1 MTNASTNDILA
12 SHSLAIHDLAE
23 QLRSI
28 ILNTVPDATEKA
40 YLGWHGIGY
49 THPRAGYFCAIFPH
63 DAIVRLALEW
73 GVLLPDPI
81 GLLTGSGSQV
91 RYVDCA
97 PDAAIPVAVIRQ
109 LLLDCLALPEKRS
122 ERLALV
128 QAGARPV

>member
-1 MTNASTNDILA
+1 MKNTAIYDILA
-12 SHSLAIHDLAE
+12 LHAPPIRDLAE

-28 ILNTVPDATEKA
+28 ILSAVPDATEKA
-40 YLGWHGIGY
+40 YPGWHAVGY

-63 DAIVRLALEW
+63 ETIVRLALEW
-73 GVLLPDPI
+73 GVLLPDPS

-91 RYVDCA
+91 RYVECA
-97 PDAAIPVAVIRQ
+97 PNAAIPVDAIRQ

-122 ERLALV
+122 EKLALA